1 MWTVGFHVQSIR
13 KLVGSV
19 ALTPLW
25 RCLSTPPMTATYMSE
40 DNDAKGKYVRC
51 SLRRLFHVTVP
62 FRRLTGWRGKG
73 RGQQEEEEGTS
84 VAANAAVDAPFHSI
98 PSSF

>member
-40 DNDAKGKYVRC
+40 DDDANYQGKIC
-51 SLRRLFHVTVP
+51 PLL
-62 FRRLTGWRGKG
+62 LT
-73 RGQQEEEEGTS
+73 
-84 VAANAAVDAPFHSI
+84 
-98 PSSF
+98 SSFPCYGAFSPTDGMEGEGKRATTTKRRGHIRRR